1 MLILIRTNLSG
12 MSDAEKKDAGCRAAD
27 MIKDGMAV
35 GLGTGSTVFYAMERL
50 GERIQSEGLTI
61 CGVPTSHQTAMR
73 AEEYG
78 IPLTTLSLH
87 PVLDCAI
94 DGADQVSP
102 EKYLVKGR
110 GAALLRE
117 KVVAGAAERFIVVI
131 DPAKET
137 QVLSAAVPV
146 EILPFAWG
154 SVCRQLASLGGEP
167 LMRNGVKKD
176 GPVISDNG
184 NYIFDCAFG
193 EISRPQELESAI
205 NEIPGVLENGIF
217 TRLALKTTVIV
228 GE

>member
-1 MLILIRTNLSG
+1 

-131 DPAKET
+131 DPAK
-137 QVLSAAVPV
+137 
-146 EILPFAWG
+146 
-154 SVCRQLASLGGEP
+154 
-167 LMRNGVKKD
+167 
-176 GPVISDNG
+176 
-184 NYIFDCAFG
+184 
-193 EISRPQELESAI
+193 
-205 NEIPGVLENGIF
+205 
-217 TRLALKTTVIV
+217 
-228 GE
+228 